1 MSPSRRYR
9 TEGSGRG
16 TVAAPAAAAQYPA
29 DKPVNKAKADAIQRD
44 LNAKQRIYDRQSTTT
59 CNTLLHG
66 VLSGQLAVVKF
77 ERTRGGYRFHA
88 ESAESVLISP
98 RERDSR
104 TLQKPT
110 PTRQRRKQTANVAAS
125 HCPRKPDVAQPSR
138 EVEATPQ
145 RHAHADQG
153 VDNISDEMVR
163 SVSHA
168 AGVPS
173 PFARAALE
181 DTRGDVDAAADGLI
195 RQQQE
200 EEDSSVDQ
208 FTCASHIDSPGETP
222 PMATGASSS
231 SAAGQSEKD
240 DKLAAGS
247 KFPNLPRGASG
258 KQPMSQIGHT
268 DQLTGKTTRGR
279 GRGRGGGGRGSGENR
294 GGDGHRGDKS
304 KTDRDNGPATRGGD
318 G

>member
-1 MSPSRRYR
+1 MLTTCRFF
-9 TEGSGRG
+9 
-16 TVAAPAAAAQYPA
+16 
-29 DKPVNKAKADAIQRD
+29 
-44 LNAKQRIYDRQSTTT
+44 DRQSTTI
-59 CNTLLHG
+59 CNSLLHG

-77 ERTRGGYRFHA
+77 ERTRGGCRFHA
-88 ESAESVLISP
+88 ESVLTSP
-98 RERDSR
+98 RNNNTAPARKPARMPQGHPQQTRGDLDHPRGDLHHPIPGQEDFLERDSR
-104 TLQKPT
+104 TPQKPT
-110 PTRQRRKQTANVAAS
+110 PTRQRRTQTANVAAS

-138 EVEATPQ
+138 EVEVTPQ

-173 PFARAALE
+173 PFARAALQ

-195 RQQQE
+195 RQQQKGK
-200 EEDSSVDQ
+200 DSSVDQ

-240 DKLAAGS
+240 DKSAAGS
-247 KFPNLPRGASG
+247 KLPNLPRGASG

-294 GGDGHRGDKS
+294 GGDDHRGDKS